1 MTTYQLKRRA
11 VRNFPVVRPEDRSR
25 VNHLRRQWVESVCRL
40 GDNWLMLKK
49 VERKAAA

>member
-1 MTTYQLKRRA
+1 MTDYQMKRRA
-11 VRNFPVVRPEDRSR
+11 VRNFPIVRPEDRGR
-25 VNHLRRQWVESVCRL
+25 VRSLRRQWVRAVREL